1 MQLYATILFSEMP
14 LLIQNAGFESLM
26 LNNDKL
32 MVVLSVVLIIWI
44 GIVVFIFLTDRK
56 VERLESSVQNLIRNN
71 KTSD

>member
-1 MQLYATILFSEMP
+1 MP

-32 MVVLSVVLIIWI
+32 MVVLAVVLIIWI